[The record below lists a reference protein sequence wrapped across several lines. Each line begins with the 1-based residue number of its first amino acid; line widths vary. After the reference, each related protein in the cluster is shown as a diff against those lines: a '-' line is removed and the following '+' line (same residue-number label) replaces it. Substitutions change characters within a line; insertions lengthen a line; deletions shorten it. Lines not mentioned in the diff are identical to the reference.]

1 MNVLVKEINDI
12 IIKNNNVINENII
25 GINYLEKLKYLVINN
40 LKASQDKLAIANL
53 AIDLKKN
60 NNQSAKFEF
69 KNLSLILSI
78 NLYKDSL
85 SKIKLCHNNDILSV
99 VLDGIKTISLF
110 DLHNKNKKTS
120 LSISQN
126 MGLVLSE
133 NTITSENIAAGS
145 IIMDII
151 SEKRPLN
158 VEN

>member
-1 MNVLVKEINDI
+1 MYILYYSTILLNQIFQPVETN
-12 IIKNNNVINENII
+12 
-25 GINYLEKLKYLVINN
+25 INN

-60 NNQSAKFEF
+60 NNQSVKFEF
-69 KNLSLILSI
+69 KNLSLILSV
-78 NLYKDSL
+78 NLYEDSL